1 VISTVTVK
9 GFKSLE
15 EVTVELGLI
24 NVFIGANGA
33 GKSNLLEAI
42 GLLSA
47 AAYGRVGD
55 PELLSRGVRPGL
67 PMLYK
72 TSFHNYKIPQ
82 AILLSANS
90 DDGATFA
97 AGILNPIRDPDPEWS
112 FKTESLRL
120 KGAQDIARSP
130 ATRTSLDTKRGYV
143 ALKSVELDSEDPRS
157 RFLRLLQEY
166 AIYDPNTPTLRGL
179 TSDTQTRTPVGLHG
193 GRLPEAMRE
202 LGIQG
207 KDDDLLEFIENLAEW
222 VMAFGAVNSS
232 SLPLSPGVP
241 RQKVA
246 LKFRDRFMSEKR
258 DIFSAYEA
266 SEGVLYLMFGA
277 VLALHAKAP
286 KLLAIDNFDH
296 ALNPRAAK
304 SYTFK
309 LCEWLIESHDRQFL
323 LTSHNPMVLDGMPL
337 QDNRVRLF
345 AVDRLKSGQTVVN
358 RVRVT
363 PEILKSAEHGIPL
376 SQQWVMGNF
385 GGIPDNV

>member
-1 VISTVTVK
+1 MISSVTVR

-15 EVTVELGLI
+15 DVTVDLGLV

-47 AAYGRVGD
+47 AAYGRVGY

-67 PMLYK
+67 PLLYK
-72 TSFHNYKIPQ
+72 TSFHNYVIPQ
-82 AILLSANS
+82 AIFLSANS
-90 DDGATFA
+90 EDGASFA

-120 KGAQDIARSP
+120 EGANDIARSP
-130 ATRTSLDTKRGYV
+130 ATRTNLDKKRGYV
-143 ALKSVELDSEDPRS
+143 ALKSVELEPDDPRS

-179 TSDTQTRTPVGLHG
+179 NSDAQTRIPVGLQG

-202 LGIQG
+202 LEIQG
-207 KDDDLLEFIENLAEW
+207 KDVDLEELIGNLADW
-222 VMAFGAVNSS
+222 VMAYGAVNSS

-246 LKFRDRFMSEKR
+246 LKFRDRFMANQR

-277 VLALHAKAP
+277 VLALHSKAP

-304 SYTFK
+304 SYIFK

-337 QDNRVRLF
+337 QDDRVRLF

-363 PEILKSAEHGIPL
+363 PGILESAEQGIPL

-385 GGIPDNV
+385 GAIPDNV